1 MTASQLLAQL
11 QHRYI
16 QLWVEDGYLEY
27 DAPEGALTSELLQQI
42 GKNKQDLINK
52 SRQVMLFLFRRP
64 SESLQ
69 CQDIV

>member
-1 MTASQLLAQL
+1 MTASQLLSQL
-11 QHRYI
+11 QHRDI

-27 DAPEGALTSELLQQI
+27 DAPEGALPSELLQQI

-64 SESLQ
+64 SEGLQ